1 MDKTKIENR
10 LSDVSF
16 KEEDEQKMVLEGYA
30 IVFDQETL
38 IGDKEKASLS

>member
-16 KEEDEQKMVLEGYA
+16 KEENEQKMLLEGYS
-30 IVFDQETL
+30 IVFDH
-38 IGDKEKASLS
+38 